1 MCGWDNESIGEEET
15 RMGRRKK
22 DSATVPVTDVTKTEE
37 VKAAEDVVKTDKID
51 NKKVASELVGEQLL
65 KATIDEADY
74 DILKAISKKYWII
87 TNLELLENCQIQV
100 CIAYGK
106 TVVQGKVIVPAD
118 FDTSNSVLLEVAD
131 NFSRKV

>member
-1 MCGWDNESIGEEET
+1 
-15 RMGRRKK
+15 MGRRKK
-22 DSATVPVTDVTKTEE
+22 DSATIPATDTAKTEE
-37 VKAAEDVVKTDKID
+37 VKATTDVVKTDKVD
-51 NKKVASELVGEQLL
+51 NKKAASELVGEQLL

-74 DILKAISKKYWII
+74 DILKAVTKKYWII

-118 FDTSNSVLLEVAD
+118 FDTSNSVLLEVAN